1 MVATAAPHEAWLECF
16 TALARPA
23 RRARHA
29 RIPAPTFAR
38 AVSFHLHFNNLRA
51 TSPSKLKVAL
61 GHEGDFVSI
70 AVRSTLPLL
79 SEVSRAP
86 GTCRP
91 PAGGARARQGR
102 VEHLRCP
109 LPFHPTSK
117 ISGVQRLSKILAES
131 TSPAYSSGVI
141 TPASNRARK
150 SVRRRST
157 FTGTTRAA
165 EAWRGTHGHARLPNR
180 QSGTKAHVGSGSGSG
195 SGSASASG
203 RERLVADA
211 PAPPSAPQAHGRQE
225 EVRASCADSAARV
238 SPPLPFLP
246 YKVDTSRPSLR
257 TNWTCLPPQG

>member
-16 TALARPA
+16 TDLARPA

-61 GHEGDFVSI
+61 GHEGDFVSS
-70 AVRSTLPLL
+70 AVRSTPPLL

-91 PAGGARARQGR
+91 PAGGARTRQGR
-102 VEHLRCP
+102 VEHLLCP

-117 ISGVQRLSKILAES
+117 ISGVQRLSKVLAES

-157 FTGTTRAA
+157 FTRMTRAA
-165 EAWRGTHGHARLPNR
+165 EAWRGTHSPANLPNR
-180 QSGTKAHVGSGSGSG
+180 QSGTKAQVGSGSGSPPPK
-195 SGSASASG
+195 SGAP
-203 RERLVADA
+203 RL
-211 PAPPSAPQAHGRQE
+211 R
-225 EVRASCADSAARV
+225 RARRIAR
-238 SPPLPFLP
+238 
-246 YKVDTSRPSLR
+246 
-257 TNWTCLPPQG
+257 